1 VAPNLKSAYLDAAV
15 ARLTGDRGKTVNEG
29 TRYRIRIRTA
39 DGHDHAVHAQVD
51 THARDAKSYQ
61 VPQIARS
68 FRLTSEQ
75 LLVALRSWGPEE
87 LRAHLE
93 QFNKEDLLPR
103 NYRR

>member
-1 VAPNLKSAYLDAAV
+1 MAPNLKSAFLDAAV
-15 ARLTGDRGKTVNEG
+15 ARLTGDKGKTVNEG

-51 THARDAKSYQ
+51 THTRDAKSYQ
-61 VPQIARS
+61 LPQIARA
-68 FRLTSEQ
+68 FRMSPEE
-75 LLVALRSWGPEE
+75 LLERFRSWGPDD

-93 QFNKEDLLPR
+93 QFDKADLLPR